1 MWKESIHTQYTGGKI
16 FLIFDPTHVVKNI
29 YNNCFTR
36 RVLKLSDFPP
46 LVPEN
51 KKPFFTDV
59 EAVYNIEC
67 SKPLKIA
74 HKLSETVLHTKSVEK
89 VNVKLALSML
99 HESTTAGLKQY
110 GFSETASALKVFAK
124 LWSVLIVSSANIGM
138 RKRDIFRDPVRSAE
152 DWKLQFLLDFREYIV
167 FWESSKVT

>member
-1 MWKESIHTQYTGGKI
+1 MNCLI
-16 FLIFDPTHVVKNI
+16 FLRL
-29 YNNCFTR
+29 CQR
-36 RVLKLSDFPP
+36 R
-46 LVPEN
+46 
-51 KKPFFTDV
+51 KKALFTDV

-99 HESTTAGLKQY
+99 HESTIAGLKQY

-124 LWSVLIVSSANIGM
+124 LWS
-138 RKRDIFRDPVRSAE
+138 F
-152 DWKLQFLLDFREYIV
+152 
-167 FWESSKVT
+167 